1 MRQVLF
7 FLCLGACAAAL
18 TACGLPAA
26 GESSKGDNAPPSVK
40 STQSSTPA
48 DSSTPFQT
56 ADVTIYIGMDGEF
69 SEYPVDYA
77 GEQTETGQ
85 VPAAEVLSA
94 MAELTGWNLDL
105 SDEVF
110 TGRGGITVTFAATCT
125 LLTGDPKQETQTEAV
140 QQDQMVLDSVKRTL
154 QCWAVDPELGDPDSV
169 DVWFCGPDGGDLVL
183 AGSGVTISSTEPY
196 GEFPRND
203 R

>member
-48 DSSTPFQT
+48 DSSTPSQT

-69 SEYPVDYA
+69 SEYPVDLSRLSL
-77 GEQTETGQ
+77 
-85 VPAAEVLSA
+85 LSA